1 VIIAKPGTLV
11 GLNTHL
17 LSADFAV
24 FGFGLM
30 VTAILHAR
38 RMRGS
43 ILIGILAGALL
54 ALILGKTSYGG
65 LLGLPMIEKSA
76 ICQMDFR
83 GALTLTCL
91 PFIIVFLFMD
101 LFDTVGTLT
110 GVAQQAGLMQ
120 DNKLPRASQALLA
133 DATGSVIGAALGTST
148 VTSYIESAAGV
159 EQGGRTGL
167 TAIVVAILFI
177 LALFFSPLVA
187 MIGKYAPITAPALVI
202 VGALMLQSVRKV
214 DWADFSEAI
223 PSFLIIIGI
232 PLTYSIADGLALGF
246 VSYPLIK
253 FFSGRGREVKWLM
266 YVLAA
271 LMIGYFIFF
280 RAKLG

>member
-1 VIIAKPGTLV
+1 
-11 GLNTHL
+11 
-17 LSADFAV
+17 
-24 FGFGLM
+24 
-30 VTAILHAR
+30 
-38 RMRGS
+38 
-43 ILIGILAGALL
+43 
-54 ALILGKTSYGG
+54 
-65 LLGLPMIEKSA
+65 
-76 ICQMDFR
+76 
-83 GALTLTCL
+83 
-91 PFIIVFLFMD
+91 MD